1 MDDDWLCDVVV
12 LVVHVSEVEF
22 VEVTVAG
29 SEDWTFGPR

>member
-22 VEVTVAG
+22 VEVTVAW
-29 SEDWTFGPR
+29 SEDGTLGPR

>member
-22 VEVTVAG
+22 VEVIVLG
-29 SEDWTFGPR
+29 SEGWTLGPR